1 MKPIIEI
8 LPTQKIVY
16 MRNVGPYGSVENFQ
30 MMQTFQ
36 QWIEGNHLGDRL
48 KESGI
53 LGIPL
58 DNPQQTPPEACR
70 YDLALFISEREVANG
85 LVQERL
91 FTGGKYVVFEV
102 PHTTEAVERFWLT
115 IDQQIQEKQLRLR
128 NSPIIERFKAV
139 IGTEQICEFL
149 VPIEG

>member
-70 YDLALFISEREVANG
+70 YDLALFISEREVAYG

-91 FTGGKYVVFEV
+91 FTGGKYVAFEV

-139 IGTEQICEFL
+139 IETEQICEFL